1 MYRGTAVVVGA
12 GPAGSTA
19 AMYLARSGYRVHV
32 IERRGHPG
40 QVEAD
45 IKRTYLIGLGEL
57 PQSAYIAFVC
67 MLSN

>member
-1 MYRGTAVVVGA
+1 
-12 GPAGSTA
+12 
-19 AMYLARSGYRVHV
+19 MYLAKAGYRVHV

-57 PQSAYIAFVC
+57 VC
-67 MLSN
+67 C